1 MSFVPLYVA
10 RPERDFS
17 PLVEGII
24 YGEARDG
31 SWGSWWVHWVANV
44 LSRFVSKAPWIDQD
58 GLWTVTL
65 DRLEC

>member
-44 LSRFVSKAPWIDQD
+44 LSRFVSNAPWID
-58 GLWTVTL
+58 
-65 DRLEC
+65 